1 MAATMETKPHIL
13 IVEDDADM
21 RRLLVDL
28 LEPEY
33 RVAAAAAPRQALA
46 LCEAQRFDLALLD
59 VRLPEMSG
67 LELLPLLRGLDP
79 SMRVVLMTVRG
90 VVPDAVRALRDLGVS
105 DYIEK
110 PFEIEDFRQRLRC
123 ALAGLQR
130 DRRVV
135 VGDLVLDAEA
145 GCARRGDTTLP
156 LSRQEFDLLL
166 YLACHRDRPISWQE
180 LVREVWQCHVSCAT
194 PEMVRNA
201 VRRLRVKLDDT
212 GAKPRYIR
220 TLRGV
225 GYQVAEQPNET
236 DTQVIRF

>member
-1 MAATMETKPHIL
+1 METKPHIL

-90 VVPDAVRALRDLGVS
+90 VVRDAVKALRDLGVS

-110 PFEIEDFRQRLRC
+110 PFEIEDLRQRLRRV
-123 ALAGLQR
+123 LAGLQR
-130 DRRVV
+130 DLRVI

-145 GCARRGDTTLP
+145 GCARRGDTTLS
-156 LSRQEFDLLL
+156 LSRLEFDLLL
-166 YLACHRDRPISWQE
+166 YLACQE

-201 VRRLRVKLDDT
+201 VRRLRVKLGDT
-212 GAKPRYIR
+212 GAEPRYIW

-225 GYQVAEQPNET
+225 GYQVAEQPEKT

>member
-1 MAATMETKPHIL
+1 
-13 IVEDDADM
+13 
-21 RRLLVDL
+21 
-28 LEPEY
+28 
-33 RVAAAAAPRQALA
+33 
-46 LCEAQRFDLALLD
+46 
-59 VRLPEMSG
+59 
-67 LELLPLLRGLDP
+67 
-79 SMRVVLMTVRG
+79 MTVRG

-105 DYIEK
+105 AYIEK